1 VVTWKVLYT
10 KRALE
15 DAEKLKVCGLGD
27 KARQLTGIIS
37 SDPYANPPSFE
48 KLFGLKDVYSRRL
61 NIRHRLVYEVR
72 KKERIIIIR
81 MMFKHYGD

>member
-15 DAEKLKVCGLGD
+15 DAEKLKACGLGD
-27 KARQLTGIIS
+27 RARQLTDVIAR
-37 SDPYANPPSFE
+37 DPYANPPSFE
-48 KLFGLKDVYSRRL
+48 KLLGVKDVYSRRI

-72 KKERIIIIR
+72 KKEKTVVIR